1 MYNYLPDLEIIGV
14 VLNKIKKHFQTI
26 LVAFLFSLPA
36 FTECGQK
43 LHAAEPVVEQVA
55 PGATLIS
62 EGTHIPKG
70 EVFRV
75 GVRVSALK
83 GSHIYW
89 KNPGEVG
96 SPLRIHWN
104 LPKGFVVE
112 EEHWPSPKV
121 FEEDGTTFFGYDDN
135 ALIVADIR
143 APKNG
148 DDRESVVLKVHVEWL
163 ACGESCVPGNAD
175 LELALPYR
183 DGAATLYPEKSAEFA
198 QTLQAQPR
206 LLKDDRA
213 ITLGRSQEGEIILNI
228 TGQQNRAEKAWFISE
243 KADKIFAYSE
253 EAIKE
258 ASGTAW
264 KLKVKTLAGVQKNQE
279 LQGVLLLT
287 DSAGHE
293 VESFAVRGQINDS
306 GESASDLWN
315 YITIVAM
322 AFLGGLL
329 LNIMPCVLPLVT
341 LKVYGLIKSA
351 GEHRSSVIINGLC
364 FTLGVVG
371 CFWGLAGVAFLL
383 KMLGHNIG
391 WGFQLQEPMFV
402 ATLIIVFFLF
412 ALSSLG
418 LFETGAMF
426 ANLGAK
432 LRPTGSGDSRNKA
445 VGAVFN
451 GVLATLVTTPCTGP
465 FLGSI
470 LGLVMSLSFIK
481 QLTIF
486 TSIGLGMAS
495 PYLVFSVFPK
505 MLSVLPKPGS
515 WMSTFKQLTGF
526 MLLGTVTWLAW
537 IFGSETSTTALI
549 ILLAGLWLAGIGA
562 WILGKWGSPVSPK
575 KQRMVVSALFFGC
588 ITGALSLSFVA
599 SRHFSGEGET
609 VVIQENNAWQPF
621 SATKLAQL
629 RKEGHAVFVNF
640 TAKWCLTCQ
649 MNKPVLYAS
658 AVQEMF
664 KEHGVVTLEAD
675 WTRKDPGI
683 TEELARL
690 GRASVP
696 SYVYYPADQ
705 SDPIVLPEKITQ
717 SVLESMV
724 FSKN

>member
-1 MYNYLPDLEIIGV
+1 MYNYLPDLEIVGV
-14 VLNKIKKHFQTI
+14 ILNKIKKHFQTLLI
-26 LVAFLFSLPA
+26 AFLFSLPA
-36 FTECGQK
+36 FTGQGQK
-43 LHAAEPVVEQVA
+43 LRAAEPVVETA
-55 PGATLIS
+55 SPGAILIS
-62 EGTHIPKG
+62 EGSHIPKG
-70 EVFRV
+70 GTFRL
-75 GVRVSALK
+75 GIKIAAPK

-96 SPLRIHWN
+96 SPLRIHWI
-104 LPKGFVVE
+104 LPKGFTVE
-112 EEHWPSPKV
+112 EEHWPTPKV
-121 FEEDGTTFFGYDDN
+121 FEEEGVTFFGYDDQ
-135 ALIVADIR
+135 AFIVADIR
-143 APKNG
+143 APESL
-148 DDRESVVLKVHVEWL
+148 DDQESVVLKAHVEWL
-163 ACGESCVPGNAD
+163 ACGESCVPGNVN
-175 LELALPYR
+175 LELSLPYR
-183 DGAATLYPEKSAEFA
+183 DGAAILYPERTAEFA
-198 QTLQAQPR
+198 QTLQTQPR
-206 LLKDDRA
+206 LLEDQI
-213 ITLGRSQEGEIILNI
+213 ITLGRSQDGEIILNI
-228 TGQQNRAEKAWFISE
+228 PGQKNRAEKAWFISE

-253 EAIKE
+253 EAVSE

-264 KLKVKTLAGVQKNQE
+264 KLKIKTLSGVQKNQE
-279 LQGVLLLT
+279 LQGILLLT
-287 DSAGHE
+287 DKAGSE
-293 VESFAVRGQINDS
+293 VASFAVRGQISDS
-306 GESASDLWN
+306 ESGTSALGN
-315 YITIVAM
+315 YVMIMIM

-371 CFWGLAGVAFLL
+371 CFWGLAGVASLL

-402 ATLIIVFFLF
+402 ATLVIVFFLF

-418 LFETGAMF
+418 LFEMGTMF
-426 ANLGAK
+426 ASLGGK
-432 LRPTGSGDSRNKA
+432 LQSTESGGSKNKA

-481 QLTIF
+481 QLLIF
-486 TSIGLGMAS
+486 TSIGLGMAL
-495 PYLVFSVFPK
+495 PYLVFSIFPK

-549 ILLAGLWLAGIGA
+549 ILLAGLWLTGIGA
-562 WILGKWGSPVSPK
+562 WILGKWGTPVSPK
-575 KQRMVVSALFFGC
+575 KHRVIASTVFLGFVA
-588 ITGALSLSFVA
+588 GALSLSFVA
-599 SRHFSGEGET
+599 SKHFVEAT
-609 VVIQENNAWQPF
+609 KTAVVQENNVWQPF
-621 SATKLAQL
+621 SSAKLAQL
-629 RKEGHAVFVNF
+629 RKEGRAVFVNF

-649 MNKPVLYAS
+649 MNKPVLYAR

-675 WTRKDPGI
+675 WTRKDPEI

-717 SVLESMV
+717 SVLEDQV

>member
-1 MYNYLPDLEIIGV
+1 MYNYLPDLEIVGV
-14 VLNKIKKHFQTI
+14 ILNKIKKHFQTI
-26 LVAFLFSLPA
+26 LVAFLFSVPA
-36 FTECGQK
+36 FTGYGQK
-43 LHAAEPVVEQVA
+43 LRAAEPIVETA
-55 PGATLIS
+55 SPGATLIS
-62 EGTHIPKG
+62 EGSHIPKG
-70 EVFRV
+70 GIFRL
-75 GVRVSALK
+75 GIKIAAPK

-96 SPLRIHWN
+96 SPLRINWN
-104 LPKGFVVE
+104 LPKGFIVE
-112 EEHWPSPKV
+112 EEHWPTPKV
-121 FEEDGTTFFGYDDN
+121 FEEEGTTFFGYDDH
-135 ALIVADIR
+135 AFIVADIR
-143 APKNG
+143 APESLDNQ
-148 DDRESVVLKVHVEWL
+148 ESVVLKAHVEWL
-163 ACGESCVPGNAD
+163 ACGESCVPGNVD
-175 LELALPYR
+175 LELSLPYR
-183 DGAATLYPEKSAEFA
+183 DGDVILYPERTAEFA
-198 QTLQAQPR
+198 QTLQTQPR
-206 LLKDDRA
+206 LLEDQT
-213 ITLGRSQEGEIILNI
+213 ITLGRSQDGEIILNI
-228 TGQQNRAEKAWFISE
+228 SGQKNRAEKAWFISE

-253 EAIKE
+253 EAISE
-258 ASGTAW
+258 DSGTAW
-264 KLKVKTLAGVQKNQE
+264 KLKIKTISGVQKNQE
-279 LQGVLLLT
+279 LQGILLLT
-287 DSAGHE
+287 DKTGSE
-293 VESFAVRGQINDS
+293 VESFAVRGQISESES
-306 GESASDLWN
+306 GTSALWN
-315 YITIVAM
+315 YVTIIAM

-371 CFWGLAGVAFLL
+371 CFWGLAGVASLL

-402 ATLIIVFFLF
+402 ATLVIVFFLF

-418 LFETGAMF
+418 LFEMGTMF
-426 ANLGAK
+426 ASLGGK
-432 LRPTGSGDSRNKA
+432 LQSTESGGSKNKA

-481 QLTIF
+481 QLMIF
-486 TSIGLGMAS
+486 TSIGLGMAL
-495 PYLVFSVFPK
+495 PYLVFSIFPK

-562 WILGKWGSPVSPK
+562 WILGKWGTPVSPK
-575 KQRMVVSALFFGC
+575 KHRVIASTLFLGC
-588 ITGALSLSFVA
+588 VAGALSLSFVA
-599 SRHFSGEGET
+599 SKNFVEATET
-609 VVIQENNAWQPF
+609 VAVQENNVWQPF

-629 RKEGHAVFVNF
+629 RKEGQAVFVNF

-664 KEHGVVTLEAD
+664 KKHGVVTLEAD

-717 SVLESMV
+717 SILEDMV

>member
-1 MYNYLPDLEIIGV
+1 M
-14 VLNKIKKHFQTI
+14 NKIKKHFQTLLI
-26 LVAFLFSLPA
+26 AFLFSLPA
-36 FTECGQK
+36 LTGQGQK
-43 LHAAEPVVEQVA
+43 LRAAEPVVETA
-55 PGATLIS
+55 SPSAILIS
-62 EGTHIPKG
+62 EGSHIPKG
-70 EVFRV
+70 GTFRL
-75 GVRVSALK
+75 GIKIAAPK

-96 SPLRIHWN
+96 SPLRIHWI
-104 LPKGFVVE
+104 LPKGFTVE
-112 EEHWPSPKV
+112 EEHWPTPKV
-121 FEEDGTTFFGYDDN
+121 FEEEGVTFFGYDDQ
-135 ALIVADIR
+135 AFIVADIR
-143 APKNG
+143 APESL
-148 DDRESVVLKVHVEWL
+148 DDQESVVLKAHVEWL
-163 ACGESCVPGNAD
+163 ACGESCVPGNVN
-175 LELALPYR
+175 LELSLPYR
-183 DGAATLYPEKSAEFA
+183 GGAAILYPERTAEFA
-198 QTLQAQPR
+198 QTLQTQPR
-206 LLKDDRA
+206 LLEDQT
-213 ITLGRSQEGEIILNI
+213 ITLGHSQDGEIILNI
-228 TGQQNRAEKAWFISE
+228 SGQKNRAEKAWFISE

-253 EAIKE
+253 EAVSE

-264 KLKVKTLAGVQKNQE
+264 KLKIKTLSGVQKNQE
-279 LQGVLLLT
+279 LQGILLLT
-287 DSAGHE
+287 DKAGGE
-293 VESFAVRGQINDS
+293 VASFAVRGQISDS
-306 GESASDLWN
+306 ELGTSALGN
-315 YITIVAM
+315 YVMIM

-371 CFWGLAGVAFLL
+371 CFWGLAGVASLL
-383 KMLGHNIG
+383 KILGHNIG

-402 ATLIIVFFLF
+402 ATLVIVFFLF

-418 LFETGAMF
+418 LFEMGTMF
-426 ANLGAK
+426 ASLGGK
-432 LRPTGSGDSRNKA
+432 LQSTESRGSKNKA

-481 QLTIF
+481 QLLIF

-495 PYLVFSVFPK
+495 PYLVFSIFPK

-537 IFGSETSTTALI
+537 IFGLETSTTALI
-549 ILLAGLWLAGIGA
+549 ILLAGLWLTGIGA
-562 WILGKWGSPVSPK
+562 WILGKWGTPVSPK
-575 KQRMVVSALFFGC
+575 KHRVIAATVFLGFVA
-588 ITGALSLSFVA
+588 GALSLSFVA
-599 SRHFSGEGET
+599 SKHFVEATET
-609 VVIQENNAWQPF
+609 AVVQENNVWQPF
-621 SATKLAQL
+621 SSAKLAQL
-629 RKEGHAVFVNF
+629 RKEGRAVFVNF

-649 MNKPVLYAS
+649 MNKPILYAR

-675 WTRKDPGI
+675 WTRKDPEI

-717 SVLESMV
+717 SVLEDQV

>member
-1 MYNYLPDLEIIGV
+1 M
-14 VLNKIKKHFQTI
+14 NKIKKHFQTLLI
-26 LVAFLFSLPA
+26 AFLFSLPA
-36 FTECGQK
+36 FTGQGQK
-43 LHAAEPVVEQVA
+43 LRAAEPVVETA
-55 PGATLIS
+55 SPGAILIS
-62 EGTHIPKG
+62 EGSHIPKG
-70 EVFRV
+70 GTFRL
-75 GVRVSALK
+75 GIKIAAPK

-96 SPLRIHWN
+96 SPLRIHWI
-104 LPKGFVVE
+104 LPKGFTVE
-112 EEHWPSPKV
+112 EEHWPTPKV
-121 FEEDGTTFFGYDDN
+121 FEEEGVTFFGYDDQ
-135 ALIVADIR
+135 AFIVADIR
-143 APKNG
+143 APESL
-148 DDRESVVLKVHVEWL
+148 DDQESVVLKAHVEWL
-163 ACGESCVPGNAD
+163 ACGESCVPGNVN
-175 LELALPYR
+175 LELSLPYR
-183 DGAATLYPEKSAEFA
+183 DGAAILYPERTAEFA
-198 QTLQAQPR
+198 QTLQTQPR
-206 LLKDDRA
+206 LLEDQT
-213 ITLGRSQEGEIILNI
+213 ITLGRSQDGEIILNI
-228 TGQQNRAEKAWFISE
+228 SGQKNRAEKAWFISE

-253 EAIKE
+253 EAVSE

-264 KLKVKTLAGVQKNQE
+264 KLKIKTLSGVQKNQE
-279 LQGVLLLT
+279 LQGILLLT
-287 DSAGHE
+287 DKAGGE
-293 VESFAVRGQINDS
+293 VASFAVRGQISDS
-306 GESASDLWN
+306 ESGTSALGN
-315 YITIVAM
+315 YVMIMIM

-341 LKVYGLIKSA
+341 LKVYGLIKSS
-351 GEHRSSVIINGLC
+351 GEQRSSVIINGLC

-371 CFWGLAGVAFLL
+371 CFWGLAGVASLL

-402 ATLIIVFFLF
+402 ATLVIVFFLF

-418 LFETGAMF
+418 LFEMGTMF
-426 ANLGAK
+426 ASLGGK
-432 LRPTGSGDSRNKA
+432 LQSTESGGSKNKA

-481 QLTIF
+481 QLLIF
-486 TSIGLGMAS
+486 TSIGLGMAL
-495 PYLVFSVFPK
+495 PYLVFSIFPK

-549 ILLAGLWLAGIGA
+549 ILLAGLWLTGIGA
-562 WILGKWGSPVSPK
+562 WILGKWGTPVSPK
-575 KQRMVVSALFFGC
+575 KHRVIASTVFLGFVA
-588 ITGALSLSFVA
+588 GALSLSFVA
-599 SRHFSGEGET
+599 SKHFVEATET
-609 VVIQENNAWQPF
+609 AVVQENNVWQPF
-621 SATKLAQL
+621 SSAKLAQL

-649 MNKPVLYAS
+649 MNKPVLYAR

-675 WTRKDPGI
+675 WTRKDPEI

-717 SVLESMV
+717 SVLEDQV

>member
-1 MYNYLPDLEIIGV
+1 M
-14 VLNKIKKHFQTI
+14 NKIKKHFQTLLI
-26 LVAFLFSLPA
+26 AFLFSLPA
-36 FTECGQK
+36 FTGQGQK
-43 LHAAEPVVEQVA
+43 LRAAEPVVETA
-55 PGATLIS
+55 SPGAILIS
-62 EGTHIPKG
+62 EGSHIPKG
-70 EVFRV
+70 GTF
-75 GVRVSALK
+75 GLGIKIAAPK

-96 SPLRIHWN
+96 SPLRIHWI
-104 LPKGFVVE
+104 LPKGFTVE
-112 EEHWPSPKV
+112 EEHWPTPKV
-121 FEEDGTTFFGYDDN
+121 FEEEGVTFFGYDDQ
-135 ALIVADIR
+135 AFIVADIR
-143 APKNG
+143 APESL
-148 DDRESVVLKVHVEWL
+148 DDQESVVLKAHVEWL
-163 ACGESCVPGNAD
+163 ACGESCVPGNVN
-175 LELALPYR
+175 LELSLPYR
-183 DGAATLYPEKSAEFA
+183 DGAAILYPERTAEFA
-198 QTLQAQPR
+198 QTLQTQPR
-206 LLKDDRA
+206 LLEDQT
-213 ITLGRSQEGEIILNI
+213 ITLGRSQDGEIILN
-228 TGQQNRAEKAWFISE
+228 TPGQKNRAEKAWFISE

-253 EAIKE
+253 EAVSD

-264 KLKVKTLAGVQKNQE
+264 KLKIKTLSGVQKNQE
-279 LQGVLLLT
+279 LQGILLLT
-287 DSAGHE
+287 DKAGGE
-293 VESFAVRGQINDS
+293 VASFAVRGQISDS
-306 GESASDLWN
+306 ESGTSTLGN
-315 YITIVAM
+315 YVMIMTM

-371 CFWGLAGVAFLL
+371 CFWGLAGVASLL

-402 ATLIIVFFLF
+402 ATLVIVFFLF

-418 LFETGAMF
+418 LFEMGTMF
-426 ANLGAK
+426 ASLGGK
-432 LRPTGSGDSRNKA
+432 LQSTESGGSKNKA

-481 QLTIF
+481 QLLIF
-486 TSIGLGMAS
+486 TSIGLGMAL
-495 PYLVFSVFPK
+495 PYLVFSIFPK

-549 ILLAGLWLAGIGA
+549 ILLAGLWLTGIGA
-562 WILGKWGSPVSPK
+562 WILGKWGTPVSPK
-575 KQRMVVSALFFGC
+575 KHRVIASTVFLGFVA
-588 ITGALSLSFVA
+588 GALSLSFVA
-599 SRHFSGEGET
+599 SKHFVEATET
-609 VVIQENNAWQPF
+609 AVVQENNVWQPF
-621 SATKLAQL
+621 SSAKLAQL
-629 RKEGHAVFVNF
+629 RKEGRAVFVNF

-649 MNKPVLYAS
+649 MNKPVLYAR

-675 WTRKDPGI
+675 WTRKDPEI

-717 SVLESMV
+717 SVLEDQV

>member
-1 MYNYLPDLEIIGV
+1 M
-14 VLNKIKKHFQTI
+14 NKIKKHFQTV

-36 FTECGQK
+36 FTSYAHK
-43 LHAAEPVVEQVA
+43 LEAAQPAVEA
-55 PGATLIS
+55 GEPGATLIS
-62 EGTHIPKG
+62 EGSHIPSDGK
-70 EVFRV
+70 FRV
-75 GVRVSALK
+75 GVKISGPR

-96 SPLRIHWN
+96 SPLKINWN
-104 LPKGFVVE
+104 LPKGFVVR
-112 EEHWPSPKV
+112 EEHWPAPKV
-121 FEEDGTTFFGYDDN
+121 FEEDGTTFFGYDDT
-135 ALIVADIR
+135 AFIVAEIQ
-143 APKNG
+143 APQG
-148 DDRESVVLKVHVEWL
+148 REVEEVVIKAHVEWL
-163 ACGESCVPGNAD
+163 ACAESCVPGNAD
-175 LELALPYR
+175 VELSLPYG
-183 DGAATLYPEKSAEFA
+183 DGEATLHPNSAADFTR
-198 QTLQAQPR
+198 TLQARPR
-206 LLKDDRA
+206 LLGNNQEV
-213 ITLGRSQEGEIILNI
+213 TLGRSQDGEIIVNI
-228 TGQQNRAEKAWFISE
+228 SSSSKAQKAWFVSE

-253 EAIKE
+253 EAIQD

-264 KLKVKTLAGVQKNQE
+264 KLKIKSLAGVQKNQE
-279 LQGVLLLT
+279 IEGVLLLT
-287 DSAGHE
+287 DSSGHQ
-293 VESFAVRGQINDS
+293 VESFAIRGYVTSQEDTS
-306 GESASDLWN
+306 GIWN
-315 YITIVAM
+315 YVTILAM

-418 LFETGAMF
+418 LFEMGTMF
-426 ANLGAK
+426 TNLGGK
-432 LRPTGSGDSRNKA
+432 IQSSESGASKNKA

-465 FLGSI
+465 FLGSV
-470 LGLVMSLSFIK
+470 LGLVMSLSFFK

-486 TSIGLGMAS
+486 TSIGLGMAL

-549 ILLAGLWLAGIGA
+549 VLLSGLWLAGIGA
-562 WILGKWGSPVSPK
+562 WVLGKWGTPVSPK
-575 KQRMVVSALFFGC
+575 KQRVVASTLFFGLVA
-588 ITGALSLSFVA
+588 GALSLSFVA
-599 SRHFSGEGET
+599 SRHFVDAGET
-609 VVIQENNAWQPF
+609 AIVQEGSSWQPF
-621 SATKLAQL
+621 SSDKLAQL
-629 RKEGHAVFVNF
+629 RKEGQAVFVNF

-664 KEHGVVTLEAD
+664 KERGVVTLEAD

-696 SYVYYPADQ
+696 SYVYYPAGQ
-705 SDPIVLPEKITQ
+705 ADPVVLPEKITQ
-717 SVLESMV
+717 AVLQDMV
-724 FSKN
+724 FSRS

>member
-1 MYNYLPDLEIIGV
+1 MLTDKAG
-14 VLNKIKKHFQTI
+14 
-26 LVAFLFSLPA
+26 
-36 FTECGQK
+36 
-43 LHAAEPVVEQVA
+43 
-55 PGATLIS
+55 
-62 EGTHIPKG
+62 G
-70 EVFRV
+70 EV
-75 GVRVSALK
+75 A
-83 GSHIYW
+83 
-89 KNPGEVG
+89 
-96 SPLRIHWN
+96 
-104 LPKGFVVE
+104 
-112 EEHWPSPKV
+112 
-121 FEEDGTTFFGYDDN
+121 
-135 ALIVADIR
+135 
-143 APKNG
+143 
-148 DDRESVVLKVHVEWL
+148 
-163 ACGESCVPGNAD
+163 
-175 LELALPYR
+175 
-183 DGAATLYPEKSAEFA
+183 
-198 QTLQAQPR
+198 
-206 LLKDDRA
+206 
-213 ITLGRSQEGEIILNI
+213 
-228 TGQQNRAEKAWFISE
+228 
-243 KADKIFAYSE
+243 
-253 EAIKE
+253 
-258 ASGTAW
+258 
-264 KLKVKTLAGVQKNQE
+264 
-279 LQGVLLLT
+279 
-287 DSAGHE
+287 
-293 VESFAVRGQINDS
+293 SFAVRGQISDS
-306 GESASDLWN
+306 ESGTSALGN
-315 YITIVAM
+315 YVMIMIM

-371 CFWGLAGVAFLL
+371 CFWGLAGVASLL

-402 ATLIIVFFLF
+402 ATLVIVFFLF

-418 LFETGAMF
+418 LFEMGTMF
-426 ANLGAK
+426 ASLGGK
-432 LRPTGSGDSRNKA
+432 LQSTESGGSKNKA

-481 QLTIF
+481 QLLIF
-486 TSIGLGMAS
+486 TSIGLGMAL
-495 PYLVFSVFPK
+495 PYLVFSIFPK

-549 ILLAGLWLAGIGA
+549 ILLAGLWLTGIGA
-562 WILGKWGSPVSPK
+562 WILGKWGTPVSPK
-575 KQRMVVSALFFGC
+575 KHRVIASTVFLGFVA
-588 ITGALSLSFVA
+588 GALSLSFVA
-599 SRHFSGEGET
+599 SKHFVEATET
-609 VVIQENNAWQPF
+609 AVVQENNVWQPF
-621 SATKLAQL
+621 SSAKLAQL
-629 RKEGHAVFVNF
+629 RKEGRAVFVNF

-649 MNKPVLYAS
+649 MNKPVLYAR

-675 WTRKDPGI
+675 WTRKDPEI

-717 SVLESMV
+717 SVLEDQV

>member
-14 VLNKIKKHFQTI
+14 ILNKIKKHFQTI

-36 FTECGQK
+36 FTGYGQK
-43 LHAAEPVVEQVA
+43 LHAAEPVVEKA
-55 PGATLIS
+55 LPGATLVS
-62 EGTHIPKG
+62 EGSHIPKG
-70 EVFRV
+70 GIFRL
-75 GVRVSALK
+75 GIKITAPK

-96 SPLRIHWN
+96 SPLRINWN

-112 EEHWPSPKV
+112 EEHWPAPKV
-121 FEEDGTTFFGYDDN
+121 FEEDGMTFFGYDDN
-135 ALIVADIR
+135 AFIVADIR
-143 APKNG
+143 APEGGADK
-148 DDRESVVLKVHVEWL
+148 EAVELKAHVEWL
-163 ACGESCVPGNAD
+163 ACGESCVPGNVD
-175 LELALPYR
+175 LVLSLPYR
-183 DGAATLYPEKSAEFA
+183 DGVAALHPERSVEFA
-198 QTLQAQPR
+198 QTLQSQPR
-206 LLKDDRA
+206 LLKDNQA

-228 TGQQNRAEKAWFISE
+228 TGSQHHAKKAWFISE

-253 EAIKE
+253 EAINE
-258 ASGTAW
+258 TSGTAW
-264 KLKVKTLAGVQKNQE
+264 KLKIKTLSGVEKNQE

-287 DSAGHE
+287 DSAGQE
-293 VESFAVRGQINDS
+293 IESFIVHGQISDS
-306 GESASDLWN
+306 GQSSELWN
-315 YITIVAM
+315 YITIIAM

-351 GEHRSSVIINGLC
+351 GEHRSSVILNGLC

-418 LFETGAMF
+418 LFEIGTMF
-426 ANLGAK
+426 ANLGGK
-432 LRPTGSGDSRNKA
+432 LQSTDAGASKSKI

-481 QLTIF
+481 QLMIF
-486 TSIGLGMAS
+486 TSIGLGMAL

-505 MLSVLPKPGS
+505 MLSVLPKPGN

-549 ILLAGLWLAGIGA
+549 LLLAGLWLAGIGA
-562 WILGKWGSPVSPK
+562 WILGKWGTPVSPR
-575 KQRMVVSALFFGC
+575 KQRVFASTLFFGFLA
-588 ITGALSLSFVA
+588 GALSLSFIA
-599 SRHFSGEGET
+599 SRYFAEEAET
-609 VVIQENNAWQPF
+609 VVVQEGSSWQPF

-629 RKEGHAVFVNF
+629 RKEGQAVFVNF

-649 MNKPVLYAS
+649 MNKTVLHA
-658 AVQEMF
+658 AAIKEMF

-705 SDPIVLPEKITQ
+705 SEPVVLPEKITQ
-717 SVLESMV
+717 AVLEDMV
-724 FSKN
+724 FSKS

>member
-1 MYNYLPDLEIIGV
+1 M
-14 VLNKIKKHFQTI
+14 NKIKKHFQTLLI
-26 LVAFLFSLPA
+26 AFLFSLPA
-36 FTECGQK
+36 FTGQGQK
-43 LHAAEPVVEQVA
+43 LRAAEPVVETA
-55 PGATLIS
+55 SPGAILIS
-62 EGTHIPKG
+62 EGSHIPKG
-70 EVFRV
+70 GTFRL
-75 GVRVSALK
+75 GIKIAAPK

-96 SPLRIHWN
+96 SPLRIHWI
-104 LPKGFVVE
+104 LPKGFTVE
-112 EEHWPSPKV
+112 EEHWPTPKV
-121 FEEDGTTFFGYDDN
+121 FEEEGVTFFGYDDQ
-135 ALIVADIR
+135 AFIVADIR
-143 APKNG
+143 APESL
-148 DDRESVVLKVHVEWL
+148 DDQESVVLKAHVEWL
-163 ACGESCVPGNAD
+163 ACGESCVPGNVN
-175 LELALPYR
+175 LELSLPYR
-183 DGAATLYPEKSAEFA
+183 DGAAILYPERTAEFA
-198 QTLQAQPR
+198 QTLQTQPR
-206 LLKDDRA
+206 LLEDQT
-213 ITLGRSQEGEIILNI
+213 ITLGRSQDGEIILNI
-228 TGQQNRAEKAWFISE
+228 SGQKNRAEKAWFISE

-253 EAIKE
+253 EAVSE

-264 KLKVKTLAGVQKNQE
+264 KLKIKTLSGVQKNQE
-279 LQGVLLLT
+279 LQGILLLT
-287 DSAGHE
+287 DKAGGE
-293 VESFAVRGQINDS
+293 VASFAVRGQISDS
-306 GESASDLWN
+306 ESGTSALGN
-315 YITIVAM
+315 YVMIMIM

-371 CFWGLAGVAFLL
+371 CFWGLAGVASLL

-402 ATLIIVFFLF
+402 ATLVIVFFLF

-418 LFETGAMF
+418 LFEMGTMF
-426 ANLGAK
+426 ASLGGK
-432 LRPTGSGDSRNKA
+432 LQSTESGGSKNKA

-481 QLTIF
+481 QLLIF
-486 TSIGLGMAS
+486 TSIGLGMAL
-495 PYLVFSVFPK
+495 PYLVFSIFPK

-549 ILLAGLWLAGIGA
+549 ILLAGLWLTGIGA
-562 WILGKWGSPVSPK
+562 WILGKWGTPVSPK
-575 KQRMVVSALFFGC
+575 KHRVIASTVFLGFVA
-588 ITGALSLSFVA
+588 GALSLSFVA
-599 SRHFSGEGET
+599 SKHFVEATET
-609 VVIQENNAWQPF
+609 AVVQENNVWQPF
-621 SATKLAQL
+621 SSAKLAQL
-629 RKEGHAVFVNF
+629 RKEGRAVFVNF

-649 MNKPVLYAS
+649 MNKPVLYAR

-675 WTRKDPGI
+675 WTRKDPEI

-717 SVLESMV
+717 SVLEDQV

>member
-1 MYNYLPDLEIIGV
+1 MYNYLPDLEIVGV
-14 VLNKIKKHFQTI
+14 ILNKIKKHFQTLLI
-26 LVAFLFSLPA
+26 AFLFSLPA
-36 FTECGQK
+36 FTGQGQK
-43 LHAAEPVVEQVA
+43 LRAAEPVVETA
-55 PGATLIS
+55 SPGATLIS
-62 EGTHIPKG
+62 EGSHIPKAG
-70 EVFRV
+70 TFRL
-75 GVRVSALK
+75 GIKIAAPK

-96 SPLRIHWN
+96 SPLRIHWI
-104 LPKGFVVE
+104 LPKGFTVE
-112 EEHWPSPKV
+112 EEHWPTPKV
-121 FEEDGTTFFGYDDN
+121 FEEEGVTFFGYDDQ
-135 ALIVADIR
+135 AFIVADIR
-143 APKNG
+143 APESL
-148 DDRESVVLKVHVEWL
+148 DDQESVVLKAHVEWL
-163 ACGESCVPGNAD
+163 ACGGSCVPGNVN
-175 LELALPYR
+175 LELSLPYR
-183 DGAATLYPEKSAEFA
+183 DGAAILYPERTAEFA
-198 QTLQAQPR
+198 QTLQTQPR
-206 LLKDDRA
+206 LLEDQT
-213 ITLGRSQEGEIILNI
+213 ITLGRSQDGEIILNI
-228 TGQQNRAEKAWFISE
+228 SGQKNRAEKAWFISE

-253 EAIKE
+253 EAVSE

-264 KLKVKTLAGVQKNQE
+264 KLKIKTLSGVQKNQE
-279 LQGVLLLT
+279 LQGILLLT
-287 DSAGHE
+287 DKAGGE
-293 VESFAVRGQINDS
+293 VASFAVRGQISDS
-306 GESASDLWN
+306 ESGTSALGN
-315 YITIVAM
+315 YVMIMIM

-371 CFWGLAGVAFLL
+371 CFWGLAGVVSLL

-402 ATLIIVFFLF
+402 ATLVIVFFLF

-418 LFETGAMF
+418 LFEMGTMF
-426 ANLGAK
+426 ASLGGK
-432 LRPTGSGDSRNKA
+432 LQSTESGGSKNKA

-481 QLTIF
+481 QLLIF
-486 TSIGLGMAS
+486 TSIGLGMAL
-495 PYLVFSVFPK
+495 PYLVFSIFPK

-549 ILLAGLWLAGIGA
+549 ILLAGLWLTGIGA
-562 WILGKWGSPVSPK
+562 WILGKWGTPVSPK
-575 KQRMVVSALFFGC
+575 KHRVIASTVFLGFVA
-588 ITGALSLSFVA
+588 GALSLSFVA
-599 SRHFSGEGET
+599 SKHFVEATET
-609 VVIQENNAWQPF
+609 AVVQENNVWQPF
-621 SATKLAQL
+621 SSAKLAQL
-629 RKEGHAVFVNF
+629 RKEGRAVFVNF

-649 MNKPVLYAS
+649 MNKPVLYAR

-675 WTRKDPGI
+675 WTRKDPEI

-717 SVLESMV
+717 SVLEDQV

>member
-1 MYNYLPDLEIIGV
+1 MYNYLPDLEIVGV
-14 VLNKIKKHFQTI
+14 ILNKIKKHFQTLLI
-26 LVAFLFSLPA
+26 AFLFSLPA
-36 FTECGQK
+36 FTGQGQK
-43 LHAAEPVVEQVA
+43 LRAAEPVVETA
-55 PGATLIS
+55 SPGAILIS
-62 EGTHIPKG
+62 EGSHIPKG
-70 EVFRV
+70 GTFRL
-75 GVRVSALK
+75 GIKIAAPK

-96 SPLRIHWN
+96 SPLRIHWI
-104 LPKGFVVE
+104 LPKGFTVE
-112 EEHWPSPKV
+112 EEHWPTPKV
-121 FEEDGTTFFGYDDN
+121 FEEEGVTFFGYDDQ
-135 ALIVADIR
+135 AFIVADIR
-143 APKNG
+143 APESL
-148 DDRESVVLKVHVEWL
+148 DDQESVVLKAHVEWL
-163 ACGESCVPGNAD
+163 ACGESCVPGNVN
-175 LELALPYR
+175 LELSLPYR
-183 DGAATLYPEKSAEFA
+183 DGAAILYPERTAEFA
-198 QTLQAQPR
+198 QTLQTQPR
-206 LLKDDRA
+206 LLEDQI
-213 ITLGRSQEGEIILNI
+213 ITLGRSQDGEIILNI
-228 TGQQNRAEKAWFISE
+228 PGQKNRAEKAWFISE

-253 EAIKE
+253 EAVSE

-264 KLKVKTLAGVQKNQE
+264 KLKIKTLSGVQKNQE
-279 LQGVLLLT
+279 LQGILLLT
-287 DSAGHE
+287 DKAGGE
-293 VESFAVRGQINDS
+293 VASFAVRGQISDS
-306 GESASDLWN
+306 ESGTSALGN
-315 YITIVAM
+315 YVMIMIM

-371 CFWGLAGVAFLL
+371 CFWGLAGVASLL

-402 ATLIIVFFLF
+402 ATLVIVFFLF

-418 LFETGAMF
+418 LFEMGTMF
-426 ANLGAK
+426 ASLGGK
-432 LRPTGSGDSRNKA
+432 LQSTESGGSKNKA

-481 QLTIF
+481 QLLIF
-486 TSIGLGMAS
+486 TSIGLGMAL
-495 PYLVFSVFPK
+495 PYLVFSIFPK

-549 ILLAGLWLAGIGA
+549 ILLAGLWLTGIGA
-562 WILGKWGSPVSPK
+562 WILGKWGTPVSPK
-575 KQRMVVSALFFGC
+575 KHRVIASTVFLGFVA
-588 ITGALSLSFVA
+588 GALSLSFVA
-599 SRHFSGEGET
+599 SKHFVEATET
-609 VVIQENNAWQPF
+609 AVVQENNVWQPF
-621 SATKLAQL
+621 SSAKLAQL
-629 RKEGHAVFVNF
+629 RKEGRAVFVNF

-649 MNKPVLYAS
+649 MNKPVLYAR

-675 WTRKDPGI
+675 WTRKDPEI

-717 SVLESMV
+717 SVLEDQV

>member
-1 MYNYLPDLEIIGV
+1 M
-14 VLNKIKKHFQTI
+14 NKIKKHFQTLLI
-26 LVAFLFSLPA
+26 AFLFSLPA
-36 FTECGQK
+36 FTGQGQK
-43 LHAAEPVVEQVA
+43 LRAAEPVVETA
-55 PGATLIS
+55 SPGAILIS
-62 EGTHIPKG
+62 EGSHIPKG
-70 EVFRV
+70 GTFRL
-75 GVRVSALK
+75 GIKIAAPK

-96 SPLRIHWN
+96 SPLRIHWI
-104 LPKGFVVE
+104 LPKGFTVE
-112 EEHWPSPKV
+112 EEHWPTPKV
-121 FEEDGTTFFGYDDN
+121 FEEEGVTFFGYDDQ
-135 ALIVADIR
+135 AFIVADIR
-143 APKNG
+143 APESL
-148 DDRESVVLKVHVEWL
+148 DDQASVVLKAHVEWL
-163 ACGESCVPGNAD
+163 ACGESCVPGNVN
-175 LELALPYR
+175 LELSLPYR
-183 DGAATLYPEKSAEFA
+183 DSAAILYSERTAEFA
-198 QTLQAQPR
+198 QTLQTQPR
-206 LLKDDRA
+206 LLEDQT
-213 ITLGRSQEGEIILNI
+213 ITLGRSQDGEIILNI
-228 TGQQNRAEKAWFISE
+228 SGQKNRAEKAWFISE

-253 EAIKE
+253 EAVSE

-264 KLKVKTLAGVQKNQE
+264 KLKIKTLSGVQKNQE
-279 LQGVLLLT
+279 LQGILLLT
-287 DSAGHE
+287 DKAGGE
-293 VESFAVRGQINDS
+293 VVSFAVRGQISDS
-306 GESASDLWN
+306 KSGTSALGN
-315 YITIVAM
+315 YVMIMIM

-371 CFWGLAGVAFLL
+371 CFWGLAGVASLL

-402 ATLIIVFFLF
+402 ATLVIVFFLF

-418 LFETGAMF
+418 LFEMGTMF
-426 ANLGAK
+426 ASLGGK
-432 LRPTGSGDSRNKA
+432 LQSTESGGSKNKA

-481 QLTIF
+481 QLLIF
-486 TSIGLGMAS
+486 TSIGLGMAL
-495 PYLVFSVFPK
+495 PYLVFSIFPK

-549 ILLAGLWLAGIGA
+549 ILLAGLWLTGIGA
-562 WILGKWGSPVSPK
+562 WILGKWGTPVSPK
-575 KQRMVVSALFFGC
+575 KHRVIASTVFLGFVA
-588 ITGALSLSFVA
+588 GALSLSFVA
-599 SRHFSGEGET
+599 SKHFVEATET
-609 VVIQENNAWQPF
+609 AVVQENNVWQPF
-621 SATKLAQL
+621 SSAKLAQL
-629 RKEGHAVFVNF
+629 RKEGRAVFVNF

-649 MNKPVLYAS
+649 MNKPVLYAR

-675 WTRKDPGI
+675 WTRKDPEI

-717 SVLESMV
+717 SVLEDQV

>member
-1 MYNYLPDLEIIGV
+1 M
-14 VLNKIKKHFQTI
+14 NKIKKHFQTLLI
-26 LVAFLFSLPA
+26 AFLFSLPA
-36 FTECGQK
+36 FTGQGQK
-43 LHAAEPVVEQVA
+43 LRAAEPVVETA
-55 PGATLIS
+55 SPGAILIS
-62 EGTHIPKG
+62 EGSHIPKG
-70 EVFRV
+70 GTFRL
-75 GVRVSALK
+75 GIKIAAPK

-96 SPLRIHWN
+96 SPLRIHWI
-104 LPKGFVVE
+104 LPKGFTVE
-112 EEHWPSPKV
+112 EEHWPTPKV
-121 FEEDGTTFFGYDDN
+121 FEEEGVTFFGYDDQ
-135 ALIVADIR
+135 AFIVADIR
-143 APKNG
+143 APESL
-148 DDRESVVLKVHVEWL
+148 DDQESVVLKAHVEWL
-163 ACGESCVPGNAD
+163 ACGESCVPGNVN
-175 LELALPYR
+175 LELSLPYR
-183 DGAATLYPEKSAEFA
+183 DGAAILYPERTAEFA
-198 QTLQAQPR
+198 QTLQTQPR
-206 LLKDDRA
+206 LLEDQI
-213 ITLGRSQEGEIILNI
+213 ITLGRSQDGEIILNI
-228 TGQQNRAEKAWFISE
+228 PGQKNRAEKAWFISE

-253 EAIKE
+253 EAVSE

-264 KLKVKTLAGVQKNQE
+264 KLKIKTLSGVQKNQE
-279 LQGVLLLT
+279 LQGILLLT
-287 DSAGHE
+287 DKAGSE
-293 VESFAVRGQINDS
+293 VASFAVRGQISDS
-306 GESASDLWN
+306 ESGTSALGN
-315 YITIVAM
+315 YVMIMIM

-371 CFWGLAGVAFLL
+371 CFWGLAGVASLL

-402 ATLIIVFFLF
+402 ATLVIVFFLF

-418 LFETGAMF
+418 LFEMGTMF
-426 ANLGAK
+426 ASLGGK
-432 LRPTGSGDSRNKA
+432 LQSTESGGSKNKA

-481 QLTIF
+481 QLLIF
-486 TSIGLGMAS
+486 TSIGLGMAL
-495 PYLVFSVFPK
+495 PYLVFSIFPK

-549 ILLAGLWLAGIGA
+549 ILLAGLWLTGIGA
-562 WILGKWGSPVSPK
+562 WILGKWGTPVSPK
-575 KQRMVVSALFFGC
+575 KHRVIASTVFLGFVA
-588 ITGALSLSFVA
+588 GALSLSFVA
-599 SRHFSGEGET
+599 SKHFVEAT
-609 VVIQENNAWQPF
+609 KTAVVQENNVWQPF
-621 SATKLAQL
+621 SSAKLAQL
-629 RKEGHAVFVNF
+629 RKEGRAVFVNF

-649 MNKPVLYAS
+649 MNKPVLYAR

-675 WTRKDPGI
+675 WTRKDPEI

-717 SVLESMV
+717 SVLEDQV